1 MRLRAYAVRDAKA
14 EAYLRPFFADTRG
27 VAVRSFSDAV
37 NDGSSPFF
45 AHPEDYSL
53 WELGAFDQE
62 SGVLVCEL
70 VALGQAV
77 SYKKEV

>member
-14 EAYLRPFFADTRG
+14 EAYLRPFFTETRG
-27 VAVRSFSDAV
+27 LAVRSFSDAV
-37 NDGSSPFF
+37 NDKSSPFF
-45 AHPEDYSL
+45 THPEDYSL
-53 WELGAFDQE
+53 WELGAFEQDT
-62 SGVLVCEL
+62 GLLVAEL